1 MSNLKN
7 ISILFFILALFNIQS
22 YPVLIGISAGCLIFD
37 FVYALIKN
45 RRLPV
50 VSTATLTEMARPKIK
65 SEEFIERL
73 KKDLKKNIEKKDEE
87 MREGHSVIWLL
98 DQEDEEESS
107 FSIKFVEDPIHN
119 LILQK
124 AKENGYIEVSHV
136 PNALKV

>member
-22 YPVLIGISAGCLIFD
+22 YLILIGVSAGCLIFD

-50 VSTATLTEMARPKIK
+50 VTTTTLAEMARPKIK
-65 SEEFIERL
+65 SEEFVERL
-73 KKDLKKNIEKKDEE
+73 KKDLKKSIKKKEEK
-87 MREGHSVIWLL
+87 MREGRSGIGLI
-98 DQEDEEESS
+98 DREDEEENLL
-107 FSIKFVEDPIHN
+107 SIKFVEDPIHN